1 MRFGKVRLI
10 LKRQWHALRNKNPG
24 TPKSIKEDDPSVL
37 AEQNLAEV
45 DMLEKVR
52 DFYCAPGTPEYDNF
66 FTADNI
72 AEVMMLEYEGTPE
85 GQTAPLLIGCKTCEL
100 LYDPYKTSSL
110 PVFTRPLFGLLKVN
124 YNSRA
129 RLYIDDTAPLVYFK
143 GCGY

>member
-37 AEQNLAEV
+37 AKQNLAEV

-66 FTADNI
+66 FTADNF
-72 AEVMMLEYEGTPE
+72 AKVMMLEYEGTPE
-85 GQTAPLLIGCKTCEL
+85 GQPAPILIGCALSDL
-100 LYDPYKTSSL
+100 LYETNIHTDFWPS
-110 PVFTRPLFGLLKVN
+110 FIRPHFGLLKVKHN
-124 YNSRA
+124 DY
-129 RLYIDDTAPLVYFK
+129 LYIDDTAL
-143 GCGY
+143 